1 MGLFGKKKTPE
12 ETVAEGRVQFESGDF
27 KKAFLTLHGLANK
40 GEPEASYYIGLYWLR
55 EKHDKGM
62 AKKYLTTAAK
72 AHMRDAAQLLAAEY
86 GIRDY
91 LPKDAAPQPA
101 PEPAPKAEAPAEKP
115 KPEPEPAPKAPA
127 PAQKPAPQPK
137 PAPKADPKAEAPDQE
152 AERYFREAA
161 AAQKAG
167 DPAKCLALR
176 EKAAELGHTEAQF
189 QCGRMYDRGE
199 GTPADKTKA
208 LHWYETA
215 AEQGHVDA
223 QFFCG
228 VMYDA
233 GDGTARDRDKARTYF
248 QMAAKQGDEEAA
260 QMLADLFRLQDDLP
274 KDAAPQSKPEP
285 KPAPKTVAP
294 APAQNSVPQ
303 PKPAPKAAPKAEVPD
318 PEPQVVFQSGMRSYM
333 AKDYTKALSFFAQ
346 AAEQGHAD
354 AQFNCGV
361 MYYRGEGTAPDKA
374 KALYWYEKVA
384 EQGHAQA
391 QDHEG
396 LEGGA
401 DLEQGQQG
409 AAVFQQGTF
418 QHFGLGFGDVEGR
431 HAHGAGQEDQ
441 VGQQGR
447 DHDRVEAQGTGA
459 LLPVHDGQ
467 QGELGTGAGGLA
479 HQHGHGQQ
487 DHEQGGLLLDDL
499 AGKDSAVVI
508 EPLSQVGVVHQAGLI
523 DLLFFPVGE
532 DNLVVLDVHLA
543 DVVVVGHGHK
553 GAVIHLLHPALN
565 QHGHGQEI
573 EQQQQD
579 EHDDVVEGQRL
590 LWGFDFFHGFP
601 PSSFGMGLMGG
612 QWFGSEYYP

>member
-12 ETVAEGRVQFESGDF
+12 ETVTEGRAQFESGDF

-91 LPKDAAPQPA
+91 LPKDAAPQP
-101 PEPAPKAEAPAEKP
+101 
-115 KPEPEPAPKAPA
+115 
-127 PAQKPAPQPK
+127 K
-137 PAPKADPKAEAPDQE
+137 PAPKAAPKAEAPDQE
-152 AERYFREAA
+152 AERHFREAA
-161 AAQKAG
+161 AARTAG
-167 DPAKCLALR
+167 DPSKCLALL
-176 EKAAELGHTEAQF
+176 EKAAELGHAEAQF

-215 AEQGHVDA
+215 AEQSHVDA

-260 QMLADLFRLQDDLP
+260 QMLADLFGLQDDLP

-361 MYYRGEGTAPDKA
+361 MYYKGLGTAADKARALYWYEKAAEQGHAKAQFNCGVMYDDGDGTATDKARALYWYEKAAGQGHARAQLSCGGMYVKGEGTAVDKA
-374 KALYWYEKVA
+374 KALYWFE
-384 EQGHAQA
+384 
-391 QDHEG
+391 
-396 LEGGA
+396 
-401 DLEQGQQG
+401 
-409 AAVFQQGTF
+409 
-418 QHFGLGFGDVEGR
+418 
-431 HAHGAGQEDQ
+431 
-441 VGQQGR
+441 
-447 DHDRVEAQGTGA
+447 
-459 LLPVHDGQ
+459 
-467 QGELGTGAGGLA
+467 
-479 HQHGHGQQ
+479 
-487 DHEQGGLLLDDL
+487 
-499 AGKDSAVVI
+499 
-508 EPLSQVGVVHQAGLI
+508 
-523 DLLFFPVGE
+523 
-532 DNLVVLDVHLA
+532 
-543 DVVVVGHGHK
+543 
-553 GAVIHLLHPALN
+553 
-565 QHGHGQEI
+565 
-573 EQQQQD
+573 
-579 EHDDVVEGQRL
+579 
-590 LWGFDFFHGFP
+590 
-601 PSSFGMGLMGG
+601 
-612 QWFGSEYYP
+612 